1 MGSRVTQPPDAR
13 GLFAQAVGHHQA
25 GRVNEAVACYRQVLA
40 LKPDLAGAHS
50 NLGTALCELGMLE
63 EAESSYRKALV
74 FQPEQAEAHNNLGTL
89 LFEREKPDEAVSCY
103 RKALALKPDYAEAH
117 NNLGAALFRLGA
129 LKDAEK
135 CTRQALA
142 VAPDYAQALSNLGA
156 ILGAQGRFEEA
167 GAFYR
172 RLTAISPQDTEG
184 LNGLAEMLAAQ
195 GDAVAALD
203 AILKSLRIRDAS
215 DAKRIFAKIVK
226 PMRWAGDDMQLR
238 DMMRRAIIET
248 WARPVE
254 LSRSA
259 ASLIKQGLGTG
270 ACISRAA
277 KAWPRML
284 AVPELFGPEGPSALA
299 RDELLCAMLVSAQNT
314 DIEIERLLTMARH
327 SLLEELPDHGVDD
340 LSIEFYAALAR
351 QCFIN
356 EYTFFCDEGEIDRA
370 ARLRD
375 AMATALDRGTPISV
389 SLLLAVASYFPLR
402 SISGVDQLLGLSWP
416 EPVVAVLNQQ
426 LREPQEEAKLRAAI
440 PKLTRIDNPVSRL
453 NQEQYEENPYPR
465 WVRIPR
471 LDHPV
476 TIAGYLRK
484 RFPLADFG
492 HKSGTG
498 AVDILSAGCG
508 TGQLALEIAQSIKSR
523 TLAVDL
529 SLASLGYARRKA
541 SEHGLG
547 SIDFA
552 QADLLELGA
561 IGRTFDVVECSGVLH
576 HLADPYGGWKV
587 LLPLLR
593 PGGFML
599 VGLYSETARK
609 GIVRAQELAIRRGYG
624 TSAND
629 IRRCRQDLLNSDEC
643 RDLGVAASDDFFG
656 VSSCRDLLFHVQEA
670 RTQLPVIGAFL
681 RENGLAFL
689 GFEMDAATML
699 TYRQRFLGDPAAT
712 NLHNWHLFE
721 SERPDTFSSMYR
733 FWIQRK

>member
-1 MGSRVTQPPDAR
+1 M
-13 GLFAQAVGHHQA
+13 
-25 GRVNEAVACYRQVLA
+25 NEAVACYRQVLA

-63 EAESSYRKALV
+63 EAESSYRKALA
-74 FQPEQAEAHNNLGTL
+74 FQPGQAEAHNNLGTL

-103 RKALALKPDYAEAH
+103 RNALALKPDYAEAH
-117 NNLGAALFRLGA
+117 NNLGAALFRLGD
-129 LKDAEK
+129 LKDAEA
-135 CTRQALA
+135 CTRRALTLM
-142 VAPDYAQALSNLGA
+142 PDYAQALGNLGA
-156 ILGAQGRFEEA
+156 VLGAQGRFEEA
-167 GAFYR
+167 GAVYR

-203 AILKSLRIRDAS
+203 AILRSLRIRDTS
-215 DAKRIFAKIVK
+215 DAKRIFTEIAK
-226 PMRWAGDDMQLR
+226 PMRWVGDDVQLR
-238 DMMRRAIIET
+238 DMMRRAIIES

-259 ASLIKQGLGTG
+259 ASLIKQGAGTG

-284 AVPELFGPEGPSALA
+284 TAPELFGPEGPSVLA
-299 RDELLCAMLVSAQNT
+299 RDELLFAMLVSAQNT
-314 DIEIERLLTMARH
+314 DVEIERLLTMTRH

-356 EYTFFCDEGEIDRA
+356 EYVFFCDEGEIGRA
-370 ARLRD
+370 AKLRD

-402 SISGVDQLLGLSWP
+402 SISGADQLLDLSWP
-416 EPVVAVLNQQ
+416 EPVIAVLNQQ

-440 PKLTRIDNPVSRL
+440 PKLTGIDNAVSRL
-453 NQEQYEENPYPR
+453 NQKQYEENPYPR

-492 HKSGTG
+492 HNGEAG

-523 TLAVDL
+523 ILAVDL

-541 SEHGLG
+541 SEHGLS

-561 IGRTFDVVECSGVLH
+561 IGRTFDVVECSGVMH
-576 HLADPYGGWKV
+576 HLADLYAGWRI

-593 PGGFML
+593 SGGFML
-599 VGLYSETARK
+599 IGLYSETARK
-609 GIVRAQELAIRRGYG
+609 GVARAQEFAAERGYEP
-624 TSAND
+624 SAPD
-629 IRRCRQDLLNSDEC
+629 IRLCRQDLLKS
-643 RDLGVAASDDFFG
+643 DLGQDFGIAASDDFFG
-656 VSSCRDLLFHVQEA
+656 VSSCRDLLFHVQET
-670 RTQLPVIGAFL
+670 RTQLPAIDAFL
-681 RENGLAFL
+681 QSNGLSFL
-689 GFEMDAATML
+689 GFEVDFATQL
-699 TYRQRFLGDPAAT
+699 AYRQRFPDDPAAAS
-712 NLHNWHLFE
+712 LPNWHHFE
-721 SERPDTFSSMYR
+721 SERPHIFSSMYR
-733 FWIQRK
+733 FWVQKR